1 MGRIDRDERM
11 TLEVDVLDE
20 RVRLVLP
27 NILQQ
32 ILGNETYL
40 DVTDIVTSFKTSFFA
55 QFEAQ
60 SFTENIFQ
68 LSK

>member
-1 MGRIDRDERM
+1 M

-32 ILGNETYL
+32 ILGNETYF

-60 SFTENIFQ
+60 SFT
-68 LSK
+68 

>member
-40 DVTDIVTSFKTSFFA
+40 DVTDIVTSFKTSFFCTIRGTK
-55 QFEAQ
+55 FHWKYFSIE
-60 SFTENIFQ
+60 
-68 LSK
+68 